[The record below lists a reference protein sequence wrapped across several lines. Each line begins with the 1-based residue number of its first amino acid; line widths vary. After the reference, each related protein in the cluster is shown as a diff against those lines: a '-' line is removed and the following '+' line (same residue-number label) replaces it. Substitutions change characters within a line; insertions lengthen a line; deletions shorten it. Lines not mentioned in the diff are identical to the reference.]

1 MIPFLDLK
9 AINARFESE
18 FQQKLAQF
26 LFSGRYILG
35 NEVKTFEENFAHYC
49 GTKYCIGVGNGLDAL
64 RLILEGYKVL
74 GKLKKGDEI
83 LVAANTFIA
92 TVLAIEQ
99 AGLKPVLVE
108 AEAETFNFDL
118 QALEKAVTN
127 KTRAVMPVHLY
138 GQLAPMKTITQFAAS
153 NNLLVIEDAAQA
165 HGALD
170 ENGKRAG
177 NIGHAAGFSF
187 YPGKNLGALGDGG
200 AITTNDEN
208 LAATVLKLRNYG
220 SVEKYKHLYKGFN
233 SRLDEIQAAFL
244 NCKLPFLDED
254 NKRRQEIAKRY
265 LGEIKNPKIQL
276 PQYPGDKSH
285 VFHLFVIKTENRKE
299 LENYLQQNEIGC
311 LIHYP
316 IAPHRQNAFSEYS
329 NLNLPVTEKLHEN
342 VLSIPISPVMTDYQV
357 SRVIA
362 VLNAF

>member
-18 FQQKLAQF
+18 FHKKFAQF
-26 LFSGRYILG
+26 LAGGCYILG
-35 NEVKTFEENFAHYC
+35 NEVKTFESNFAHYC

-64 RLILEGYKVL
+64 RLILEGSKIL
-74 GKLKKGDEI
+74 GRLKKGDEI

-170 ENGKRAG
+170 KNGNRAG
-177 NIGHAAGFSF
+177 NLGDAAGFSF

>member
-9 AINARFESE
+9 AINARYESE

-99 AGLKPVLVE
+99 AGLEPVLVE
-108 AEAETFNFDL
+108 TEATTFNFDL
-118 QALEKAVTN
+118 KALEKAVTD
-127 KTRAVMPVHLY
+127 KTRALMPVHLY
-138 GQLAPMKTITQFAAS
+138 GQLSPMEAIIKLAKTKKM
-153 NNLLVIEDAAQA
+153 LVIEDAAQA
-165 HGALD
+165 HGAID
-170 ENGKRAG
+170 KNGNRAG
-177 NIGHAAGFSF
+177 NLGDAAGFSF

-200 AITTNDEN
+200 AVTTNDEK
-208 LAATVLKLRNYG
+208 LAIAISQLRNYG
-220 SVEKYKHLYKGFN
+220 SSEKYKHIYKGFN

-254 NKRRQEIAKRY
+254 NKRRQQIAKRY
-265 LGEIKNPKIQL
+265 LSEIKNPKIQL
-276 PQYPGDKSH
+276 PQYDDDAAH
-285 VFHLFVIKTENRKE
+285 VFHLFVIRTNNRKA
-299 LENYLQQNEIGC
+299 LENHLNQNEIGC